1 MLGCYI
7 SFKKI
12 VQNKDA
18 TYLNPVLERYFL
30 FFWVAVNTG
39 MLVVLLVF
47 KKKTYVNS
55 IRSFTTIP
63 FCEL

>member
-47 KKKTYVNS
+47 
-55 IRSFTTIP
+55 
-63 FCEL
+63 